1 MKAVIKVG
9 GKQVLASLGDT
20 IYVEKIN
27 GNVGDTVRFNEV
39 LMLDNKVGN
48 PYVDGAIVEGKIEKH
63 GKKQIVLCGIESH
76 ICVLQSALAL
86 IDKGYEVYVVQDVCA
101 SRNKYEYKCAMDY
114 LKNSGAKVLCLEMV
128 LFGWLKGAKNPC
140 FKEVQALIK

>member
-9 GKQVLASLGDT
+9 GKQVLASLGDN

-48 PYVDGAIVEGKIEKH
+48 PYVDGAIVEGKIERILQACKFC
-63 GKKQIVLCGIESH
+63 GLKPCDKFIRVL
-76 ICVLQSALAL
+76 VLISRHPQFKWKEFMQKVEYQR
-86 IDKGYEVYVVQDVCA
+86 DKCYKCSTTSGYIKMLENIYNNKR
-101 SRNKYEYKCAMDY
+101 RNKIEFDEEK
-114 LKNSGAKVLCLEMV
+114 LRNSNG
-128 LFGWLKGAKNPC
+128 NN
-140 FKEVQALIK
+140 

>member
-39 LMLDNKVGN
+39 LILDTKVGN
-48 PYVDGAIVEGKIEKH
+48 PYVDGAVVEGKIEKH
-63 GKKQIVLCGIESH
+63 GKKKKILVFKYKQKDRSNRRTHGHRQPYTKVTITKIE
-76 ICVLQSALAL
+76 
-86 IDKGYEVYVVQDVCA
+86 G
-101 SRNKYEYKCAMDY
+101 
-114 LKNSGAKVLCLEMV
+114 
-128 LFGWLKGAKNPC
+128 
-140 FKEVQALIK
+140 